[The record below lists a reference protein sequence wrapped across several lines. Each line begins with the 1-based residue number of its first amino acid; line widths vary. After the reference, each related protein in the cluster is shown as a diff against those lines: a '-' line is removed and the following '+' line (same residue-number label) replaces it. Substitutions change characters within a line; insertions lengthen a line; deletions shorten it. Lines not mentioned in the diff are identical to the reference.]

1 MKIRLVILAV
11 IIIVWILVAAALT
24 QFESRDLADEI
35 AAATRT
41 PNPTFTATATAT
53 YTPVPSST
61 PTPTYTA
68 TPTATATSTPPPT
81 ATHTPTPTP
90 TQAPT
95 NTATPEPTNTPVAE
109 PTDTRQ
115 PAPPPTNTAPPAPTN
130 TPAPPFSGTVV
141 NSTQNCGTKG
151 VWGYVK
157 HEGGAP
163 YPGVSVGVWSNA
175 WAGRLSA
182 PTEAD
187 GKYTVLL
194 SDLPAGDFSV
204 AVVDPD
210 TCSTDDGAPT
220 ADRCD
225 HLSSPITVTLN
236 ETWECENEGTVQWV
250 EVLYTGP

>member
-1 MKIRLVILAV
+1 MKIRIVILAL
-11 IIIVWILVAAALT
+11 IIITWILVAAALT
-24 QFESRDLADEI
+24 QFGSRDLADTI

-41 PNPTFTATATAT
+41 PKPTFTATATAT
-53 YTPVPSST
+53 CTSEPS
-61 PTPTYTA
+61 PTPRPTHTA
-68 TPTATATSTPPPT
+68 TPTAKPSNTPPPT
-81 ATHTPTPTP
+81 ATHTPTPT
-90 TQAPT
+90 QAPT
-95 NTATPEPTNTPVAE
+95 DTATPEPTNIPTAE

-115 PAPPPTNTAPPAPTN
+115 PAAPPTKTPTPAPTN
-130 TPAPPFSGTVV
+130 TPAPPFSGAVV

-151 VWGYVK
+151 IWGYVN

-163 YPGVSVGVWSNA
+163 YPGVSVGVWSSA

-182 PTEAD
+182 PTEVD
-187 GKYTVLL
+187 GKYTVIL
-194 SDLPAGDFSV
+194 SDLPAGEFMV

-210 TCSTDDGAPT
+210 TCGTDGGVPT

-236 ETWECENEGTVQWV
+236 ETWECEKEGTVQWV